1 MGEIESRTA
10 PSTPRNG
17 AGGNGSNGGGNEFG
31 LMSEPVDPAP
41 SLIALNPSRT
51 KPTGKNGTEV
61 REPVT
66 PVDLS
71 NDDGNDHFAKFL
83 AFHRIVPEVEIAP
96 ALARVHQANRRLEG
110 QALGASL
117 LEELARSGNYQ
128 IDQLLASLIDATKF
142 GYVPIEYYDIDRA
155 VVRMLPESLTLRRL
169 IIPFD
174 IVSRTIM
181 IALCNPF
188 DAGAKQAVQSSLDY
202 NIQWYLAK
210 PSAIARILRDVYR
223 LESRD

>member
-1 MGEIESRTA
+1 
-10 PSTPRNG
+10 
-17 AGGNGSNGGGNEFG
+17 
-31 LMSEPVDPAP
+31 
-41 SLIALNPSRT
+41 
-51 KPTGKNGTEV
+51 
-61 REPVT
+61 
-66 PVDLS
+66 
-71 NDDGNDHFAKFL
+71 
-83 AFHRIVPEVEIAP
+83 
-96 ALARVHQANRRLEG
+96 VHQANRKLEG
-110 QALGASL
+110 QTLGSSL
-117 LEELARSGNYQ
+117 LEELARSGDYQ

-169 IIPFD
+169 IVPFD

-210 PSAIARILRDVYR
+210 PAAIARILRDVYR
-223 LESRD
+223 LDGRD